1 MLRFEMTDVAA
12 DLNARTIEGVVV
24 PFDEVGRIAGV
35 EYRFRPGSIAAARP
49 RTPLLLDHDRGQPVG
64 VLAELVDDP
73 RGAIG
78 RFKIDQTPAGD
89 MALVQASSGSRGALS
104 VGAEVVASS
113 DVGGVIDVTAGLLH
127 EVSLLALGAFPSATV
142 TRVAAEADDPD
153 DDDGEPH
160 DPLDDENDDVNDD
173 DDEPPEQTELE
184 LVDPLPAVAEQD
196 NNEPGEGSTM
206 EATETAPVIIA
217 AGADRSKRPE
227 LLAGELVALI
237 VRAQH
242 GEPDARRYLE
252 AALVESIST
261 DVSGL
266 LPPTFER
273 SVLGGKIVPRPLYNT
288 FRGRALPGV
297 GLAVN
302 KPKWTTPPDG
312 QWAATVDDDAHST
325 KVVVGAQSAD
335 VERWDWAGAIPWVV
349 VQRSDPSIVD
359 AIYGE
364 AVLDFYLDVETK
376 IATELA
382 AATAGT
388 STTLGAGIAE
398 FFGIAHRSPD
408 VIIVAPDV
416 WGALADAGALT
427 VSLGQ
432 SGVSASGDLT
442 SVFAGIS
449 IVSSGSIPA
458 GSGIVATNRAVDARV
473 TDPVRLT
480 ANAIGALNV
489 ELAVVGEGLFDT
501 DHPNEL
507 LKLSAVTPPV
517 ALSSGRSSK

>member
-1 MLRFEMTDVAA
+1 MLRFEMNVIATDEAT
-12 DLNARTIEGVVV
+12 RTITGTVV
-24 PFDEVGRIAGV
+24 PYGEVGRIAGV

-64 VLAELVDDP
+64 VLAELVEADG
-73 RGAIG
+73 GAVG
-78 RFKIDQTPAGD
+78 RFKIDQTPLGD
-89 MALVQASSGSRGALS
+89 MALIQAASGSRGALS

-113 DVGGVIDVTAGLLH
+113 DTDGVIDVSAGLLH

-142 TRVAAEADDPD
+142 TKVAAEADPPD
-153 DDDGEPH
+153 EEEEEAQEDEDDGE
-160 DPLDDENDDVNDD
+160 VS
-173 DDEPPEQTELE
+173 PEQESLE
-184 LVDPLPAVAEQD
+184 LVDTGAATTE
-196 NNEPGEGSTM
+196 EGSTM
-206 EATETAPVIIA
+206 EAESTAPVIIT
-217 AGADRSKRPE
+217 AGADRARDNM
-227 LLAGELVALI
+227 LAGELVELI

-273 SVLGGKIVPRPLYNT
+273 AVLGGKQIPRPLYNT
-288 FRGRALPGV
+288 FKGRSLPGV

-302 KPKWTTPPDG
+302 KPVWTTPPDG
-312 QWAATVDDDAHST
+312 AWATTVDDDAHST
-325 KVVVGAQSAD
+325 KVVVGAQAAN

-359 AIYGE
+359 AIYAE
-364 AVLDFYLDVETK
+364 AVQDFYFDVETK
-376 IATELA
+376 IAAKLTLVA
-382 AATAGT
+382 AGGAA
-388 STTLGAGIAE
+388 SIGAGISDFYSAT
-398 FFGIAHRSPD
+398 GRNPD

-416 WGALADAGALT
+416 WGDMADAKMLDAS
-427 VSLGQ
+427 VAS
-432 SGVSASGDLT
+432 SGVSTAGGGLTSSYAGLPIVASGSLAPGDTYL
-442 SVFAGIS
+442 
-449 IVSSGSIPA
+449 
-458 GSGIVATNRAVDARV
+458 ATTRAIDARV

-501 DHPNEL
+501 DYPREL
-507 LKLSAVTPPV
+507 LKLAPGTVTR
-517 ALSSGRSSK
+517 SGTPSRSSKG

>member
-1 MLRFEMTDVAA
+1 MLRFEMNVVASDFA
-12 DLNARTIEGVVV
+12 TRTIEGVVV
-24 PFDEVGRIAGV
+24 PYDEVGRIAGV

-64 VLAELVDDP
+64 VLAELVDGP
-73 RGAIG
+73 HGAIG

-89 MALVQASSGSRGALS
+89 TALIQAASGSRGALS
-104 VGAEVVASS
+104 VGAEVVNSS
-113 DVGGVIDVTAGLLH
+113 DVGGVVDVSAGLLH

-142 TRVAAEADDPD
+142 TRVAAEADEPDEGALAGDLEPD
-153 DDDGEPH
+153 DDDEGGEP
-160 DPLDDENDDVNDD
+160 DED
-173 DDEPPEQTELE
+173 QLE
-184 LVDPLPAVAEQD
+184 LAPVADSDNLDPLPAVAEQD
-196 NNEPGEGSTM
+196 NDDEEGSTM
-206 EATETAPVIIA
+206 TEAARDTAPVIIT
-217 AGADRSKRPE
+217 AGATPKRD

-273 SVLGGKIVPRPLYNT
+273 MVLGGKTVPRPLYGA
-288 FRGRALPGV
+288 FASRPLPGV

-312 QWAATVDDDAHST
+312 QWATTVDDDAHST

-359 AIYGE
+359 AIYAE
-364 AVLDFYLDVETK
+364 AVEDWYFDVEAKIAAELSLVAAGGATSIGGGIADFYS
-376 IATELA
+376 ATGRNPELILV
-382 AATAGT
+382 
-388 STTLGAGIAE
+388 S
-398 FFGIAHRSPD
+398 
-408 VIIVAPDV
+408 PDV
-416 WGALADAGALT
+416 WGAMADAKMLDSTVASGGVSTAGDGLTSSYAGLPVVASGALT
-427 VSLGQ
+427 PGDTYL
-432 SGVSASGDLT
+432 ASR
-442 SVFAGIS
+442 
-449 IVSSGSIPA
+449 
-458 GSGIVATNRAVDARV
+458 RAIDARV

-501 DHPNEL
+501 DYPREL
-507 LKLSAVTPPV
+507 LKLAPGTVT
-517 ALSSGRSSK
+517 SSRSSKG